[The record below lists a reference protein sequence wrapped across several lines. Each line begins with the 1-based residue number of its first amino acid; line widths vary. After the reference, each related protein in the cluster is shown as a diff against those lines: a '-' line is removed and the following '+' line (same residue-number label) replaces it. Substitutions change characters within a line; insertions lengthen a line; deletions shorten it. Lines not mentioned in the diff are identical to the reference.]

1 MIRLNEVIHP
11 LQDVQPALIRR
22 ASVARH
28 VVGLTRLTSS
38 LFHHGASYHAAIVSL
53 MEVSAFRKLVQCV
66 LPTNFSCLVFIP
78 STLPTCSCDYMW
90 DACVLQA
97 AQFLE
102 PFSSS

>member
-38 LFHHGASYHAAIVSL
+38 WFHHGASYHAAIVSL
-53 MEVSAFRKLVQCV
+53 MEYSFHPHFRLVALITRGMLVSCK
-66 LPTNFSCLVFIP
+66 PHNFWNP
-78 STLPTCSCDYMW
+78 SLLREEINYLLRPSW
-90 DACVLQA
+90 VR
-97 AQFLE
+97 
-102 PFSSS
+102 